1 MCQFWHIL
9 FLFQYV
15 FCSLITLFLFL
26 IQYVFSSLITL
37 YYGYFETFSIACSF
51 LYLVLIDSFLQLDHF
66 VAGIRMICFL

>member
-1 MCQFWHIL
+1 MFYSLLIL
-9 FLFQYV
+9 YLE
-15 FCSLITLFLFL
+15 S